1 MKRIRVK
8 ILAFLLVLSLVMPF
22 MGTIPAE
29 AKKKLSL
36 NRKKVTLYVGKS
48 YRLKV
53 KGTKKSVRWKTNKK
67 KVATVTKKGK
77 VTAKKAGTAKITARV
92 AGKKLVCRVVVKKK
106 ENNKATAQPP
116 VTMTPS
122 PSPVVT
128 SPSPAATQPAMS
140 SQPNES
146 SQPTESSQPE
156 ESEQP
161 KQTDEPFTPSFAPYE
176 TGAPEAPALSA
187 DSGIYEEAFRL
198 QMGSQTGTQIYY
210 TTDGSEPT
218 SESTLYTGGIDVV
231 NRNGLPNVL
240 SAAENIKK
248 MYISGSTYDYV
259 PKADEVAKCTVI
271 RAVAISETGEKSE
284 VVTRSYFVGN
294 EIKTKYAGAT
304 VMSLVIDPDSLL
316 NEESGIHVLGNKYKE
331 WLTTDEGKEISQAK
345 QYWNYVGNYTQKGR
359 DWERTAQMD
368 YFDADEEKLE
378 FSAPVGVRGHGG
390 ASRMYGQKSFNFY
403 MREEYGQKNLKYPL
417 IPGDLDAEGKQIQ
430 KYKSFMLRNGGNDAE
445 YSKIRDVFNQERL
458 SDRAFAVQAARPCVL
473 FLNGEYWGIYNLT
486 EKYSDNSIETN
497 FGVDKDNVII
507 FKEGELDE
515 GQDGDEAFYEELWS
529 FAEKDFTDS
538 SVYEEFCQV
547 MDIDSFADYYAAEIY
562 IANNDWKPTKNYEL
576 WRARQVD
583 AENPY
588 ADGKWRYLLYDTEF
602 SMGLYGSTNAA
613 TKSLT
618 EALEEDA
625 LFAAVMKNDTFRE
638 KFTKALEE
646 IGTVNFD
653 YDACVSRLNEYTEIY
668 KPLMQDFYVRF
679 YGKDTWLKGQFD
691 GTVDTIKQFLKLRYK
706 NVMKEVETVQ

>member
-1 MKRIRVK
+1 MKRIRLQ
-8 ILAFLLVLSLVMPF
+8 ILAFVLALSLIVPF
-22 MGTIPAE
+22 LGTAPAE
-29 AKKKLSL
+29 AKKKIAL

-48 YRLKV
+48 YQLKV
-53 KGTKKSVRWKTNKK
+53 KGTKKSVRWKTNKR

-77 VTAKKAGTAKITARV
+77 VTAKKAGTAKITART
-92 AGKKLVCRVVVKKK
+92 AGKKLVCRVIVKKK
-106 ENNKATAQPP
+106 EKKNKATAQPP
-116 VTMTPS
+116 VTTTPS
-122 PSPVVT
+122 PSPTGSSPQPVVT
-128 SPSPAATQPAMS
+128 PPAASGQPHES

-146 SQPTESSQPE
+146 EP
-156 ESEQP
+156 P
-161 KQTDEPFTPSFAPYE
+161 KQTDVPFTPSFPPYE

-187 DSGIYEEAFRL
+187 DSGMYEDAFRL
-198 QMGSQTGTQIYY
+198 QMGSQAGTQIYY

-231 NRNGLPNVL
+231 NRSGMPNVL

-248 MYISGSTYDYV
+248 MYISGSGYDYV

-271 RAVAISETGEKSE
+271 RAVAVSGTGEKSE

-294 EIKTKYAGAT
+294 DVKTRYAGAT
-304 VMSLVIDPDSLL
+304 VMSLVIEPDSLL

-331 WLTTDEGKEISQAK
+331 WLATDEGKEISQTNR
-345 QYWNYVGNYTQKGR
+345 YYDFVGNYTQKGR

-368 YFDADEEKLE
+368 YFSADDEKLE
-378 FSAPVGVRGHGG
+378 FSAPVGIRGHGG

-403 MREEYGQKNLKYPL
+403 MREEYGQKNLKYAL
-417 IPGDLDAEGKQIQ
+417 IPGDLDAEGKQIE
-430 KYKSFMLRNGGNDAE
+430 KYKSFMLRNGGNDTE
-445 YSKIRDVFNQERL
+445 YSKIRDVFNQDRL
-458 SDRAFAVQAARPCVL
+458 SDRAFAVQAATPCVL
-473 FLNGEYWGIYNLT
+473 FLNGEYWGVYNLT

-497 FGVDKDNVII
+497 YGVDKDNVII

-529 FAEKDFTDS
+529 FAEKDFTDN
-538 SVYEEFCQV
+538 SVYEQFCQI

-562 IANNDWKPTKNYEL
+562 MANNDWKPTKNYEL

-613 TKSLT
+613 TKSFT
-618 EALEEDA
+618 KALESDA
-625 LFAAVMKNDTFRE
+625 LFAAVIKNDTFLG
-638 KFTKALEE
+638 KFTEALKE

-653 YDACVSRLNEYTEIY
+653 YEACASRLSEYESVY

-679 YGKDTWLKGQFD
+679 YGEKTWLKDQFD
-691 GTVDTIKQFLKLRYK
+691 ETIKSIKTFLQSRYQ
-706 NVMKEVETVQ
+706 NVIKEVETVQND